1 MRVNMKSC
9 FVSQLNNS
17 TYKNHLHVIIMD
29 KKSSIP
35 DAWDDDWE
43 SQIDKLSNNEKV
55 IKLTKAERLANHAE
69 TNKKIWKSAE
79 EPETFHFLAA
89 HDQVPLKSEYKP
101 ALKVLSRQPVPLM
114 IKQIDPV
121 TGVVKLKLGDD
132 EKDEEKI
139 DKTSPQEIRQRAL
152 REREE
157 KQKRYDLARARILG
171 TSSISSSLGETIVY
185 QNSKQERSK
194 LMHHNERSKGNG
206 RDNKFSGSTY
216 NSGSVPRDSKATVH
230 KSSVGYSSPKSQGD
244 FGIIRVPRGPD
255 FTGKPGFDFTKKGER

>member
-1 MRVNMKSC
+1 
-9 FVSQLNNS
+9 
-17 TYKNHLHVIIMD
+17 MD
-29 KKSSIP
+29 KTSSIP

-101 ALKVLSRQPVPLM
+101 ALKVLSRKPVPLM
-114 IKQIDPV
+114 IEQIDPV
-121 TGVVKLKLGDD
+121 TGLLKLKLGDD
-132 EKDEEKI
+132 EDDEEKI
-139 DKTSPQEIRQRAL
+139 DKTSPQELRQRAL
-152 REREE
+152 KEREE

-171 TSSISSSLGETIVY
+171 TSTISSSLGETIVY

-194 LMHHNERSKGNG
+194 SMHHNERSKGNG

-216 NSGSVPRDSKATVH
+216 NSGSVPRDSKTTVR
-230 KSSVGYSSPKSQGD
+230 KPSAEFSSSKSQGD
-244 FGIIRVPRGPD
+244 FGIIRLSRGPD